1 MKMSTEMTK
10 SNGESHELAVIEAEA
25 REVFNASCYAAQ
37 SHWHNTNEAIHR
49 TFQDSVEDNASNY
62 RAALQT
68 AQRTY
73 RDTTAD
79 SYR

>member
-1 MKMSTEMTK
+1 MSTEMTK
-10 SNGESHELAVIEAEA
+10 SNGESHEVAVIEAEA
-25 REVFNASCYAAQ
+25 RETFNASCYAAQ
-37 SHWHNTNEAIHR
+37 AHWHNTNEAIHR

-62 RAALQT
+62 RA
-68 AQRTY
+68 Y